1 MEIKLLIENKINEA
15 FLRMTFQANKT
26 GPVKIHRNNDLGKY
40 ISSRVRQSDIP
51 VKQQT
56 IGTTIVLPVETNR
69 TSKNHFCSFTIED
82 QDKINDFI
90 TAEFKLWFKT
100 SMVVGAEDLNISKS
114 DIIEAIIDKLKLHDE
129 PKIFENL
136 KKYDYR
142 RRKKIKKYLFHT
154 LQSIHL

>member
-15 FLRMTFQANKT
+15 FLRMKFGANKT
-26 GPVKIHRNNDLGKY
+26 GPIKIHRNNDLGKY
-40 ISSRVRQSDIP
+40 ISSRVRQSDTP
-51 VKQQT
+51 VKKQT
-56 IGTTIVLPVETNR
+56 IGTTLFLPVETNR
-69 TSKNHFCSFTIED
+69 TAKNHFCHYTIED

-100 SMVVGAEDLNISKS
+100 SMVVGSEDLNLSKS
-114 DIIEAIIDKLKLHDE
+114 DTIEAIIDELKLRDE

-142 RRKKIKKYLFHT
+142 RRKKIKKHLFKT